1 MLICY
6 EKRPTE
12 DQDASDDNL
21 SAPPESPL
29 AKVKSRLSEVV
40 RAAQEESSSES
51 SDSEDEDAAPSSL
64 EDPDAAI
71 RPYLGYD
78 FESYDQGEIEDT
90 IPNGDV
96 DAKGLEVVEVAE
108 DEPSTIGGDA
118 PETPNA
124 SQLVEAAEK
133 PTALEDET
141 LDAFPDSTTLDA
153 STPVKQP
160 LLKPAVGLTNTR
172 KFLFPKFTPI
182 EFFETYLENPS
193 EMDYKTLYRKTA
205 KVAKTLVAYQA
216 EYDAVD
222 QEIFEYEAQVKAEA
236 KRSVEDAKY
245 EAERTLELEDKRRDQ
260 LALAWG
266 CNLGYDQPTWDDFVE
281 RLVRKGHITRGRDV
295 EQLNNLRNPAFMEA
309 AAKRRAKAKLLKTT
323 TKFAN
328 EPIPEYKA
336 TKEEAD
342 FEKRKMGRL
351 MDPTKFED
359 LKMADIYGFE
369 YSSHPSHNGN
379 QPLDRIVRQPQK
391 PLRKNGE
398 SNGVPENSIISTPA
412 SRLRAQRTKTKRL
425 YEVDESGTSDGDDDI
440 PVKRTRKPRV
450 FDDGAQVSPQAIL
463 QNVGI
468 MPAAKRTFPSGKRV
482 GRPPKAYS
490 QSKLQAVQTVQTSPD
505 LSSDIQ
511 GGKFG
516 STAGELAPALSVVG
530 ASSTMKKK
538 HPGGRPRKVPRPIDS
553 GLAGSPI
560 TKNKGGRPRKDQGA
574 GPFVSGAQM
583 SEVKEEPSAAAN
595 MIQLGDADDIMQS
608 TEVDEGS
615 QVNSPVTS
623 RPSSSS
629 SFETTSSFATIRRSA
644 RASTRTKTL
653 TRELNSKNADEDY
666 MAKGS
671 NPSYSPSSSFKEK
684 RKRGT
689 AETEPSPIVV
699 DAPVPFEEP
708 SPKRRRTKAPKAEA
722 TELLT
727 PDMGQ
732 KRKRKAGPTQ
742 TESVPKKAKKSMLDP
757 VHPAGQ
763 DELLSSAPPTP
774 KFQSEKSKKLS
785 ASTKARWASGG
796 MQKAQ
801 ETRRANLAIKKAA
814 KEAAAAAAAAGTA
827 GPSNPVPIQ
836 PAAPVL
842 SSYTPP
848 QPVLPKPKTPSQNT
862 TTMDS
867 ARAPST
873 RVKKPTRI
881 AAGLDGPAGDNEEDD
896 ADDAPSEYDR
906 YQALTSAGSPGL
918 GKRVRR
924 PLVDLSAMMGET
936 SDEDYY

>member
-1 MLICY
+1 VLVCY
-6 EKRPTE
+6 EKRPT
-12 DQDASDDNL
+12 DPDTSDDEL

-29 AKVKSRLSEVV
+29 TTVKSRLSEVV
-40 RAAQEESSSES
+40 WATREESLSDES
-51 SDSEDEDAAPSSL
+51 DTEDEAGAVSSL
-64 EDPDAAI
+64 EDPDADI
-71 RPYLGYD
+71 RPYLSYD
-78 FESYDQGEIEDT
+78 FESYDQDQIEEA
-90 IPNGDV
+90 IPNGDA
-96 DAKGLEVVEVAE
+96 DAKGLEVVEVPE
-108 DEPSTIGGDA
+108 DEPSVIGGDA

-124 SQLVEAAEK
+124 SQLVEAPEK
-133 PTALEDET
+133 STILELESV
-141 LDAFPDSTTLDA
+141 DAFPDSITLDA
-153 STPVKQP
+153 ALSPAKQP
-160 LLKPAVGLTNTR
+160 ILKTAGGPAGTTR

-182 EFFETYLENPS
+182 EFFENYLQNPS
-193 EMDYKTLYRKTA
+193 DMDYKTLYRKTA

-222 QEIFEYEAQVKAEA
+222 QEIMEYEAQVKAEA
-236 KRSVEDAKY
+236 KRAVEDAKY
-245 EAERTLELEDKRRDQ
+245 EAERVLELEDIRRDK

-266 CNLGYDQPTWDDFVE
+266 VHLGYDQPTWDAFVE
-281 RLVRKGHITRGRDV
+281 RLVHKGRISKGRDV
-295 EQLNNLRNPAFMEA
+295 EQLNNLRNPQFMEA
-309 AAKRRAKAKLLKTT
+309 AAKRRAKAKLLKTA
-323 TKFAN
+323 TKYAN
-328 EPIPEYKA
+328 EPFPEYKP

-342 FEKRKMGRL
+342 FEKRKLGRL
-351 MDPTKFED
+351 LDSVKFED
-359 LKMADIYGFE
+359 QKMADVYGFE

-379 QPLDRIVRQPQK
+379 QPLDRIVRQPPK

-398 SNGVPENSIISTPA
+398 SNGVSENSIISTPV

-425 YEVDESGTSDGDDDI
+425 YEVDESGTSDGDEDI
-440 PVKRTRKPRV
+440 PAKRTRKPRI
-450 FDDGAQVSPQAIL
+450 FEDGAQASSQANL
-463 QNVGI
+463 QNLGP

-505 LSSDIQ
+505 LSSQIQ
-511 GGKFG
+511 GGKMG
-516 STAGELAPALSVVG
+516 STAGELTPGSVVE
-530 ASSTMKKK
+530 AVSAVLKRK
-538 HPGGRPRKVPRPIDS
+538 HPGGRPRKAPRPID
-553 GLAGSPI
+553 GSLVGSLI
-560 TKNKGGRPRKDQGA
+560 IKNKGGRPRKDQTQ
-574 GPFVSGAQM
+574 GPSQSGAQV
-583 SEVKEEPSAAAN
+583 SPVKEEPTSAAN
-595 MIQLGDADDIMQS
+595 MVQLGDADDIMQS

-615 QVNSPVTS
+615 QGNSPPTS

-653 TRELNSKNADEDY
+653 TRELNSKNVDEDF

-671 NPSYSPSSSFKEK
+671 NPSFSPSSSFKEK

-689 AETEPSPIVV
+689 ADTEPSPIVV
-699 DAPVPFEEP
+699 DAPVPIDEP
-708 SPKRRRTKAPKAEA
+708 SAKRRRTKARKAEGP
-722 TELLT
+722 ELLT
-727 PDMGQ
+727 PEMGP

-742 TESVPKKAKKSMLDP
+742 GESLPKKTKKYMLDP
-757 VHPAGQ
+757 ADAGAE
-763 DELLSSAPPTP
+763 DELLSSVPTIP

-842 SSYTPP
+842 SYTPP
-848 QPVLPKPKTPSQNT
+848 EPALPKPKTPSQNA
-862 TTMDS
+862 TMDG

-881 AAGLDGPAGDNEEDD
+881 AAGLDGPAEDNEEGVYE
-896 ADDAPSEYDR
+896 APSEYER
-906 YQALTSAGSPGL
+906 YQALTSASSPGL